1 MMSTEQ
7 WIGFGVVMVILM
19 LLGIAAWLVYHR
31 YRPIEQV
38 AGRETDTIL
47 DAIDGVRD
55 QVDSHSQH
63 TALEHEGLNKKL
75 DVIGGR
81 TQWLVA
87 NDIAAALAEERKRA
101 AEAPKSP
108 EEG

>member
-31 YRPIEQV
+31 YRP
-38 AGRETDTIL
+38 AKDTEVIL
-47 DAIDGVRD
+47 DAVDGVRD

-87 NDIAAALAEERKRA
+87 NDIAAALSEERKRA
-101 AEAPKSP
+101 AEATKPP
-108 EEG
+108 EDG